1 MLIKNSSKKKYFG
14 RDRVRTCDL
23 PVISRTRYRLRHTDV
38 ELFFPIK
45 KIFSL
50 TLPTELFYFAKL
62 KNIFGRDR
70 VRTCDLPGRS
80 RTRLPLRHTAFFQFS
95 IKKKQKTEYELKPV
109 RAEAASVNA
118 HGRIRTRDLTV
129 HNRVRYRCAT
139 WTCVCFLIEIDLK
152 RRKKLG

>member
-23 PVISRTRYRLRHTDV
+23 PVISRTRYRLRYTDV

-95 IKKKQKTEYELKPV
+95 IKKTNKRQSTPTNPLGLRPHLSTPTAGFEPATSRFITE
-109 RAEAASVNA
+109 
-118 HGRIRTRDLTV
+118 
-129 HNRVRYRCAT
+129 CAT
-139 WTCVCFLIEIDLK
+139 AALHGLVFVS
-152 RRKKLG
+152 